1 MIGPCRPL
9 VVALAVV
16 VGALSVIA
24 GGAPPLAAVPDSD
37 GPAPTAPRLTMR
49 RRDDDATR
57 LVVEAIGL
65 APSAL
70 RATDQSRTNPERW
83 RSFLVVRVIREGAGT
98 SDDTP
103 SLLGTYHR
111 DGDKLRFEPRFPI
124 EPGVRYRAEFDP
136 RGLLNASST
145 TLDSSHPAARSPS
158 SRTHL
163 TAELSI
169 SRPSSAPTATV
180 AAFYP
185 SRSVLPEN
193 LLRFYIHF
201 SAPMSRGEAYRH
213 IRLLDGSGRLIE
225 DPFLELD
232 EELWSGD
239 GRRFTLLID
248 PGRIKRGLKPREE
261 LGPVLEAGRSYA
273 LVVDPGWK
281 DARGTPLKAGFR
293 KAFRAGPADET
304 SPDPKTWTIH
314 SPSPGTQLPLEV
326 RFPEPL
332 DRALLDRLIAVRD
345 GSDHSVVG
353 SVSVADEETSWRF
366 TPEAPWKPGAYRL
379 VIGKELED
387 VAGNSIARP
396 FEVDEVRPITLRT
409 VGETVD
415 RPFRIGPASR

>member
-9 VVALAVV
+9 VVALVV
-16 VGALSVIA
+16 VGALSAIA
-24 GGAPPLAAVPDSD
+24 GGAPPLAAVPIPD
-37 GPAPTAPRLTMR
+37 GPAPAAPGLTMR
-49 RRDDDATR
+49 QRDDDATR
-57 LVVEAIGL
+57 MVVEAVGL
-65 APSAL
+65 DPSAL
-70 RATDQSRTNPERW
+70 RATDESRTNPERW

-98 SDDTP
+98 SGDTP

-111 DGDKLRFEPRFPI
+111 DGDTLRFEPRFPI

-136 RGLLNASST
+136 RGLLNPNSPP
-145 TLDSSHPAARSPS
+145 LDSSPPASRSPS
-158 SRTHL
+158 SHTHL

-169 SRPSSAPTATV
+169 ARPSRAPTAIV
-180 AAFYP
+180 AAIYP
-185 SRSVLPEN
+185 SRAVLPEN

-213 IRLLDGSGRLIE
+213 IRLLDGSGRPIE

-248 PGRIKRGLKPREE
+248 PGRIKRGLRPREE
-261 LGPVLEAGRSYA
+261 IGPVLEAGRSYA
-273 LVVDPGWK
+273 LIVDQGWK
-281 DARGTPLKAGFR
+281 DAKGTPLNAGSR
-293 KAFRAGPADET
+293 KMFRAGPADEN
-304 SPDPKTWTIH
+304 SPDPRTWTIH

-345 GSDHSVVG
+345 GSDHPVTG
-353 SVSVADEETSWRF
+353 SVSVSDEETSWRF

-396 FEVDEVRPITLRT
+396 FEVDEVRPITRRI